1 LKRKIKGKF
10 NLVMNIKVNNSS
22 SVKKAGKTGKTQ
34 ASSAEGLGF
43 ASALEQAQSTSQVE
57 TKAAV
62 SNVDAVG
69 AFVFDTAEQVPTQSK
84 QRGYYILDL
93 LEELEKDI
101 LTGKETQVTEKLQ
114 KALDNPAVD
123 KDALPAVV
131 RELMDEID
139 SRAAIELEKLKA

>member
-1 LKRKIKGKF
+1 
-10 NLVMNIKVNNSS
+10 MNIKVNNSS
-22 SVKKAGKTGKTQ
+22 SVKKAGKTSKSQ

-43 ASALEQAQSTSQVE
+43 ASALEQAQSANQVE

-62 SNVDAVG
+62 SSVDAVNP
-69 AFVFDTAEQVPTQSK
+69 FLVDTSDQTPAQSK

-101 LTGKETQVTEKLQ
+101 LSGKETKVTERLE
-114 KALDNPAVD
+114 KALQNPAVD
-123 KDALPAVV
+123 KDSLPAVV

-139 SRAAIELEKLKA
+139 SRAAIELEKLKS